1 VLFVKHFLEKI
12 RTFFGRVAT
21 LIHQTASAIVFPVG
35 AIPSIARAID
45 PFVATA
51 TGEAVLGFSDLC
63 GATAVGTFNH
73 SNYLSF
79 LITYI
84 L

>member
-21 LIHQTASAIVFPVG
+21 LVNKTASAIVFPVG
-35 AIPSIARAID
+35 TIPSVAGTVD
-45 PFVATA
+45 PFVTTT

-63 GATAVGTFNH
+63 GTTAVRTFNH
-73 SNYLSF
+73 SDYLSF